1 MFLPVK
7 LPYALLSN
15 ISLIKNKAPYNVYIT
30 IFCLALSFSF
40 IFKTKI
46 RGQSVQEIVPNLKM
60 KRERKNIEN
69 LSIVLS
75 MKIRTFA

>member
-1 MFLPVK
+1 M
-7 LPYALLSN
+7 LSN

-30 IFCLALSFSF
+30 IFCLASSFSF

-46 RGQSVQEIVPNLKM
+46 RGQSVQEIVPKLKM